1 MNILCS
7 TPVYTDEVPHSIYN
21 LEKAINQSS
30 ALPHDAESSPLLTDH
45 DSDPDVVF
53 ARALDNELEKIGS
66 FYQLKELEIYG
77 EVEDLLKDEEEY
89 VAEADGLDG
98 EMTEDGRSRHSKVR
112 PSSIFRTSFAFG
124 GRPRRSSTVSASIS
138 NIEEEDDS
146 DDDDADETAAL
157 RSSAMKRSRTTE
169 GGGGGHHVGF
179 DSMQSSRELPE
190 RRRKSS
196 FGTEEFSEQALQA
209 LYSSGITLK
218 KRTISHYVNLCELKS
233 FIQLNRTGFT
243 KALKKYDKILDRK
256 LKSRYIDE
264 KVNPAHPFQQSTM
277 DRLEGYI
284 SGLEKIYADVVT
296 KGDLGLAKKEL
307 RLHLREHVVW
317 ERNTVWREMIGIE
330 RKAQAANLGIRQ
342 TLLGGT
348 QGVGDGQKQ
357 GDELDI
363 EATKEVS
370 TPVGKYTCPRWL
382 FSSTFFTLLVII
394 AIFAVLLVTPIMS
407 STQQQNCLAMLVFVS
422 LLWATEVSECGLVY
436 GVFLNVSRL
445 YRYSSRPCS
454 FPF

>member
-1 MNILCS
+1 M
-7 TPVYTDEVPHSIYN
+7 
-21 LEKAINQSS
+21 
-30 ALPHDAESSPLLTDH
+30 
-45 DSDPDVVF
+45 
-53 ARALDNELEKIGS
+53 EKIGS
-66 FYQLKELEIYG
+66 FYQLKELEVYG

-98 EMTEDGRSRHSKVR
+98 EMAEEGRPRHSKGR
-112 PSSIFRTSFAFG
+112 SNSIFRSPFAFG

-146 DDDDADETAAL
+146 DDDEADETAAL
-157 RSSAMKRSRTTE
+157 RSSSIMKRSRTTE
-169 GGGGGHHVGF
+169 GGYHGGM

-196 FGTEEFSEQALQA
+196 FGTEDFSVQAFQA

-264 KVNPAHPFQQSTM
+264 KVKPAHPFQQPTM
-277 DRLEGYI
+277 ARLEGYI
-284 SGLEKIYADVVT
+284 SRLEKIYADVVT
-296 KGDLGLAKKEL
+296 KGDLGMAKKEL

-382 FSSTFFTLLVII
+382 FSSTFFTLLAII
-394 AIFAVLLVTPIMS
+394 AVFAVLLATPIMS

-422 LLWATEVSECGLVY
+422 LLWATEVGSPIRIPSCTPDICHRSY
-436 GVFLNVSRL
+436 H
-445 YRYSSRPCS
+445 YS
-454 FPF
+454 